1 MSQLTILVLI
11 LGPASTQLLFLSEHH
26 DLYLHTVCDLVAR
39 VQDTEEFFVS
49 FFLGV
54 PPSFSQ
60 EIHELCTKLG
70 RDLVTQLSAK
80 LTTRVQDTI
89 QEHIYQLLSPQGPTQ
104 KLGRDL
110 VTKLSAVTC

>member
-26 DLYLHTVCDLVAR
+26 DLYLHTACDLVAR

-70 RDLVTQLSAK
+70 RDLLTKLSAK

-89 QEHIYQLLSPQGPTQ
+89 QEHIYQLLSPRVPPRSWVGIW
-104 KLGRDL
+104 
-110 VTKLSAVTC
+110 